1 MNLREKRHRT
11 WLFVAMVSVLMVVC
25 ATYVVA
31 NDRSDSDATVAYG
44 STTLP
49 YGGVVVP
56 WDTLTDGA
64 LYYVIQNG
72 EIAISFEGHD
82 ARGVEVMLA
91 GSGLITNYNT
101 SQIYGHL
108 EKTTA
113 FTIDGKTVTLVM
125 VPGYA
130 ENLPIYG
137 GVDTTFDSYP
147 DAKYGEYYSN
157 SRYAY
162 TKSGVKPT
170 DIPNFTVTLDGSTLQ
185 SYGLSISF
193 SWETVKSGTYGMCA
207 LITGTPTKTITD
219 GELVLTYTTTAF
231 GKDTFTYRSSLTIVG
246 LVVTYNANGG
256 NCSTSSATWTTSSGS
271 LTLPSATRT
280 DYNFLGWYTQS
291 SGGTKVG
298 TANDSYTPT
307 GDITLYAQWEQ
318 KAVSVTGITIT
329 GSSSVTKG
337 NSITLTAV
345 TSPDGAS
352 NRWVNWSISSGSSYV
367 EITSVTKTK
376 TGGTVTLKGL
386 AVGTA
391 TIIATADDGGG
402 ASKTYSVTVKQ
413 EVVTYSFSLKYD
425 ANGGKGAPST
435 FNDTSTNNYYD
446 TTVSTVQPTKSGYDF
461 LGWATSKTATSPDYQ
476 GGYSIRL
483 STGTTTLYA
492 VWQEQTEYWYLYYDA
507 GSGTGAP
514 SYQRSLVS
522 SSSTSH
528 SFTIS
533 NTLPTRDG
541 YDFAGWSRT
550 NGSTTAAFQPGGS
563 ITVTSPSTTLYAVW
577 KEIVVE
583 RSFIL
588 QFYLDGGYGGPGEVN
603 VVDTGTSYT
612 TSIGMEVPV
621 KVGYDFAGW
630 GENAGTGTVRYKPG
644 DSIVLSEGTTTLYAV
659 WKQTNYVLLF
669 DTDGGE
675 PTSYTIEG
683 KGASDGYTFSIPSDY
698 VPSKTGYTFGGWS
711 ETRGGTAVVQS
722 GSSYTVSKTTTLYA
736 VWTEVIENITY
747 NVSYDVGEGTGAP
760 TSQNVTFP
768 EDQTATIELSD
779 VTPTRAGYDFVG
791 WSDVE
796 GSDIALYQPSETIT
810 LKTVNTVLH
819 AVWSMQPVRY
829 VLSYNGNHD
838 SVTGVPEP
846 DVAEVAATEHTF
858 IVSDAIPVRENYLF
872 VGWSENPDAVSIAQY
887 IGGSEIT
894 VSERETILYAVW
906 VLDNKDWILEFD
918 ANGGTGAP
926 NRIEEQAPG
935 NEHTFSI
942 PNSTPEWEHHTFLG
956 WSTEMTAQSPSVLK
970 GGSFV
975 TSNSVNTLYAVWQLD
990 PTDTFTVVFDLR
1002 GGTGIIGM
1010 GPFQGY
1016 GEYATTLPLDRPSSD
1031 VGLFMG
1037 WTTAIGGDAEYQ
1049 PGDPIVLQSGTT
1061 YLYAVWSDDPIIDYT
1076 LSFDANGGTGG
1087 PTPQQ
1092 ESTRDV
1098 CTIRVPGDIPVRE
1111 GYTFMGWSESR
1122 DGDVAVMPDEDYV
1135 MHGTDV
1141 TLYAVW
1147 QGNTPYRLTFDAN
1160 GGTDVPDDI
1169 AVEGE
1174 PGGHTFRIPAKVP
1187 TKEGYTFIGWATTAD
1202 GVAEYIADMEYTVTT
1217 EGTHTLHAVWT
1228 KDTETRTF
1236 TLAFDANGGTGGPSA
1251 MTEETEEYLVSFTVP
1266 GSEPTRDGYTFMGWS
1281 ETPDGDVK
1289 FRKGDN
1295 VAVAEMNSVDGT
1307 RTLYAVWAAREDT
1320 RFELVLDPNGGSDA
1334 PVIDPI
1340 VSSDG
1345 SVTFTLPM
1353 EEPVR
1358 DGYTFRG
1365 WSTSA
1370 TGKAVYYPGE
1380 AVTVGSADATVRL
1393 YAVWQNDSDVVLDA
1407 HIKVSVNGREITFD
1421 ASSSQG
1427 FTNVLWSFGDG
1438 TTSDQVS
1445 GKHTYETNGN
1455 YIVKLTVYNGGESDS
1470 KTIAVSI
1477 NETEGMDT
1485 TKVVILAAVSVL
1497 ILFCVVRFIGLA

>member
-1 MNLREKRHRT
+1 MNLRERRHRA
-11 WLFVAMVSVLMVVC
+11 WLFAAIVSVLMVVC
-25 ATYVVA
+25 IAYSVV
-31 NDRSDSDATVAYG
+31 DDGSDSDATVVYG

-49 YGGVVVP
+49 YGGVVVS

-64 LYYVIQNG
+64 FYYVIQNG
-72 EIAISFEGHD
+72 EIVISFEGHD

-91 GSGLITNYNT
+91 GSGLTTNFHT
-101 SQIYGHL
+101 SLIYGYL
-108 EKTTA
+108 EKTTT
-113 FTIDGKTVTLVM
+113 FSIDGKTVTLVM

-858 IVSDAIPVRENYLF
+858 IVSDAIPVR
-872 VGWSENPDAVSIAQY
+872 
-887 IGGSEIT
+887 
-894 VSERETILYAVW
+894 
-906 VLDNKDWILEFD
+906 
-918 ANGGTGAP
+918 
-926 NRIEEQAPG
+926 
-935 NEHTFSI
+935 
-942 PNSTPEWEHHTFLG
+942 
-956 WSTEMTAQSPSVLK
+956 
-970 GGSFV
+970 
-975 TSNSVNTLYAVWQLD
+975 
-990 PTDTFTVVFDLR
+990 
-1002 GGTGIIGM
+1002 
-1010 GPFQGY
+1010 
-1016 GEYATTLPLDRPSSD
+1016 
-1031 VGLFMG
+1031 
-1037 WTTAIGGDAEYQ
+1037 
-1049 PGDPIVLQSGTT
+1049 
-1061 YLYAVWSDDPIIDYT
+1061 
-1076 LSFDANGGTGG
+1076 
-1087 PTPQQ
+1087 
-1092 ESTRDV
+1092 
-1098 CTIRVPGDIPVRE
+1098 
-1111 GYTFMGWSESR
+1111 
-1122 DGDVAVMPDEDYV
+1122 
-1135 MHGTDV
+1135 
-1141 TLYAVW
+1141 
-1147 QGNTPYRLTFDAN
+1147 
-1160 GGTDVPDDI
+1160 
-1169 AVEGE
+1169 
-1174 PGGHTFRIPAKVP
+1174 
-1187 TKEGYTFIGWATTAD
+1187 
-1202 GVAEYIADMEYTVTT
+1202 
-1217 EGTHTLHAVWT
+1217 
-1228 KDTETRTF
+1228 
-1236 TLAFDANGGTGGPSA
+1236 
-1251 MTEETEEYLVSFTVP
+1251 
-1266 GSEPTRDGYTFMGWS
+1266 
-1281 ETPDGDVK
+1281 
-1289 FRKGDN
+1289 
-1295 VAVAEMNSVDGT
+1295 
-1307 RTLYAVWAAREDT
+1307 
-1320 RFELVLDPNGGSDA
+1320 
-1334 PVIDPI
+1334 
-1340 VSSDG
+1340 
-1345 SVTFTLPM
+1345 
-1353 EEPVR
+1353 
-1358 DGYTFRG
+1358 
-1365 WSTSA
+1365 
-1370 TGKAVYYPGE
+1370 
-1380 AVTVGSADATVRL
+1380 
-1393 YAVWQNDSDVVLDA
+1393 
-1407 HIKVSVNGREITFD
+1407 
-1421 ASSSQG
+1421 
-1427 FTNVLWSFGDG
+1427 
-1438 TTSDQVS
+1438 
-1445 GKHTYETNGN
+1445 
-1455 YIVKLTVYNGGESDS
+1455 
-1470 KTIAVSI
+1470 
-1477 NETEGMDT
+1477 
-1485 TKVVILAAVSVL
+1485 
-1497 ILFCVVRFIGLA
+1497 